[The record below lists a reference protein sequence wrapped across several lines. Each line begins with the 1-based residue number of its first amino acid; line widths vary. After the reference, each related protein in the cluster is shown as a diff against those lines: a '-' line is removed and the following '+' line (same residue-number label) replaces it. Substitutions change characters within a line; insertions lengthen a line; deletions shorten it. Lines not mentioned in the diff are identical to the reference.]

1 MIEERFNRIRPTTGR
16 TDRVVFWMDSKGEF
30 SDTID
35 ELVLPDI
42 AIIRWDGF
50 DSFKIKVRIECE
62 EPESRFLIYRSR
74 PVPDDQYNILAD
86 TMHYSKPH
94 FSADSVSCVCQEM
107 DIAEQFKD
115 DIRNH
120 MAFFKNARNRDGF
133 KRFGPFKNSDSII
146 RSIIATLLKTDDNST
161 DAIVLRMISEY
172 SDEKDAEAID
182 LMLDKYHLADDL
194 WSLCESE
201 YGFRGSS
208 LKELTR
214 NLFMTAAFGTSP
226 LADSP
231 KLSKYILPESVRC
244 TSMIGRV
251 LNDKD
256 YSEHAKEL
264 SESISECYAIG
275 SILSTY
281 DIGELVD
288 CDVFDC
294 IDLAIIERLIDR
306 MIGTRSPFGITEYG
320 YIGNRLST
328 NNGRRFASHYHMLES
343 ASRLI
348 EACSV
353 FSDRQPPMDAK
364 AVISGYVSEYYR
376 IDTFYRHF
384 ICFFDS
390 VQKDCSLSEDK
401 VHELFDYIE
410 NTYCNV
416 FLGPVVSDLCSKIA
430 DYSDLPGPYQ
440 QDFCRRYIDE
450 DRKTVVIISDAFRY
464 ECAAE
469 LCERL
474 SSNSR
479 FDKRQLEY
487 MISTVPSKTNFGM
500 AALLPNDGLEV
511 RPEKDGGYAVLIEGQ
526 STESS
531 MREKILRSHYPNS
544 AILKYEQFEQ
554 CKSSELRE
562 LCSKKK
568 LIYIYHNSIDRTGES
583 DEKHVFESCE
593 RAFDEITRIITTITN
608 WNYTK
613 FIITSDHGF
622 IYRRSEIDEYDKIS
636 TVPGFNS
643 RRRFAIN
650 DHPYGLNRCIEFSMD
665 YLGDLNKNLYVSVPD
680 SIALFRRQ
688 GEAKCFAHEGI
699 SPQEIVVPVLTVNT
713 IKGSVREKYVGLRP
727 DSQREV
733 KKQFRPEFVFLQEH
747 PVDDEYR
754 RCEYEVWFEDADSQ
768 PVTQIYTVV
777 ADKSDPSDLK
787 LVLKIKEEL
796 KTDSLTMF
804 IRMKGS
810 DDVER
815 YDGFHV
821 RIHGFI

>member
-1 MIEERFNRIRPTTGR
+1 MDRIRPTTGK
-16 TDRVVFWMDSKGEF
+16 TDRIVFWMDPKGEF

-35 ELVLPDI
+35 DLVIPDTSV
-42 AIIRWDGF
+42 IRWDGF
-50 DSFKIKVRIECE
+50 DSFRIKVRVECE
-62 EPESRFLIYRSR
+62 EPESRFLIYRSGQ
-74 PVPDDQYNILAD
+74 VPDDQYNILAD
-86 TMHYSKPH
+86 MMHYSKPN
-94 FSADSVSCVCQEM
+94 FSADNVSCVCQEM
-107 DIAEQFKD
+107 DIEEQFKD
-115 DIRNH
+115 VIRNH
-120 MAFFKNARNRDGF
+120 MAFFKNAKNRSRF
-133 KRFGPFKNSDSII
+133 KRFGPFRDSDSII
-146 RSIIATLLKTDDNST
+146 GSMIATLLKTEDNST

-172 SDEKDAEAID
+172 SDEEGAETMD
-182 LMLDKYHLADDL
+182 SLLDRFDLADDL

-201 YGFRGSS
+201 YGFGGSS
-208 LKELTR
+208 LRELTR
-214 NLFMTAAFGTSP
+214 DLMMTAAFGASP

-231 KLSKYILPESVRC
+231 KLSKYILPERVRC
-244 TSMIGRV
+244 TSLVDRM

-256 YSEHAKEL
+256 CSEHAREL
-264 SESISECYAIG
+264 SESISERYGIP
-275 SILSTY
+275 SILKAF
-281 DIGELVD
+281 DIEELTD
-288 CDVFDC
+288 CDIFGCVDKTI
-294 IDLAIIERLIDR
+294 IDRLIDR
-306 MIGTRSPFGITEYG
+306 IIGTRSPLGSTEYG
-320 YIGNRLST
+320 YIENRLRT
-328 NNGRRFASHYHMLES
+328 NDGRHFEPHYRMLES

-353 FSDRQPPMDAK
+353 FSKRQPSSDAK
-364 AVISGYVSEYYR
+364 TIISGYVSEHYT
-376 IDTFYRHF
+376 IDTLYRHF
-384 ICFFDS
+384 ISSFDR
-390 VQKDCSLSEDK
+390 VQKDRYVSEDK
-401 VHELFDYIE
+401 VHGLFDFIE

-416 FLGPVVSDLCSKIA
+416 FLGPVVSDLCSKIS

-440 QDFCRRYIDE
+440 QDFCSRYIDE
-450 DRKTVVIISDAFRY
+450 NRKTVVIISDAFRY

-479 FDKRQLEY
+479 FDKRQLDY

-500 AALLPNDGLEV
+500 AALLPNNGLEV
-511 RPEKDGGYAVLIEGQ
+511 RPEKDGNYAVLIEGQ

-531 MREKILRSHYPNS
+531 MREKILKSHYPDS
-544 AILKYEQFEQ
+544 EVLKYEQFEQ
-554 CKSSELRE
+554 CTSTELRE
-562 LCSKKK
+562 ICSKKK

-583 DEKHVFESCE
+583 DEKRVFESCE
-593 RAFDEITRIITTITN
+593 RAFDEITRIITTVTN
-608 WNYTK
+608 WNFTK

-622 IYRRSEIDEYDKIS
+622 IYRRSGIEEYDKIS

-650 DHPYGLNRCIEFSMD
+650 DHPYGLDRCIEFPMD

-680 SIALFRRQ
+680 SMALFRRQ
-688 GEAKCFAHEGI
+688 GETKCFAHEGI

-733 KKQFRPEFVFLQEH
+733 KKQYKPQFVFLQEH

-754 RCEYEVWFEDADSQ
+754 GCEYEVWFEDADSQ
-768 PVTQIYTVV
+768 PVTRIYTVA
-777 ADKSDPSDLK
+777 ADKSNSSDLK
-787 LVLKIKEEL
+787 HVLKINEEL